1 MIKCTYNS
9 ISLPKQ
15 GNLVSENED
24 NILKPSKSDL
34 EIDNLVY
41 FAISDGATESSF
53 SREWS
58 DILVCSYTD
67 KSYNK
72 GNLSE
77 TIRLA
82 SETWKARTLSRDL
95 PWYAEQKAEIGAFA
109 TFLGVTINREE
120 RSFESIAIGDC
131 TLFHVR
137 NDEMIF
143 SFPITSGDDFDNTPN
158 LIASNEKYQTE
169 FEKTVTYSN
178 RSVLPNDC
186 IILATD
192 AIALWIFKQQ
202 GSGIRPWRRLSNL
215 LDNYKSD
222 FENWLNNERKA
233 NKIKND
239 DVSLI
244 IIKFE

>member
-9 ISLPKQ
+9 VSLPKQ
-15 GNLVSENED
+15 GNLASENED
-24 NILKPSKSDL
+24 NILKPSKSNLD
-34 EIDNLVY
+34 IDNLAY

-53 SREWS
+53 SKEWS

-67 KSYNK
+67 KAFNK
-72 GNLSE
+72 DNLSN
-77 TIRLA
+77 TIKLA
-82 SETWKARTLSRDL
+82 SDTWKARTFSRDL

-109 TFLGVTINREE
+109 TFLGLTINLEE
-120 RSFESIAIGDC
+120 RFFESIAIGDC
-131 TLFHVR
+131 TLFHIR

-143 SFPITSGDDFDNTPN
+143 SFPITSVDDFGNTPN

-169 FEKTVTYSN
+169 FEKTVTYCN
-178 RSVLPNDC
+178 RSVLPTDY

-192 AIALWIFKQQ
+192 AIALWIFKHQD
-202 GSGIRPWRRLSNL
+202 SEIHPWTRLSNL
-215 LDNYKSD
+215 LDYYKSD
-222 FENWLNNERKA
+222 FENWLNNERKV

-239 DVSLI
+239 DISLI